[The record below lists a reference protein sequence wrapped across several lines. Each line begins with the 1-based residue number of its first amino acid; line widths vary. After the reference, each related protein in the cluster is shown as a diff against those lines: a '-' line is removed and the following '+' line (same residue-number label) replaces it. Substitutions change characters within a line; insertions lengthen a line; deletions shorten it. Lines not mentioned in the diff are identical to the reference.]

1 MKYFCVGIKGSGM
14 AALACILSDLGHEV
28 AGYDD
33 HKEPKYT
40 EEGLIK
46 REIKIYYDQNHSLD
60 KDTIVTYSVAFSKD
74 HKELVKLR
82 NDGLTIKSY
91 AEIMKELTKS
101 FRTIGISGTHG
112 KTSTTHITRKLL
124 SDQGCNYFVGD
135 GEGYAAQG
143 NKILVMESDEFNKH
157 FINYYP
163 ELAIILNI
171 ELDHLECYPGGMR
184 ELQEAFRTFGNNAKS
199 ILASGD
205 NSSVRAIKFDK
216 PVKYLGF
223 NEDNDIVIKNVH
235 NDSEY
240 TYFEL
245 YEDAKLISDFK
256 IPLFGRHMVLDAS
269 FAIYAA
275 LMFDEDLEH
284 IKKELLKDMSAKR
297 RFAISYAGSNVLID
311 DYAHHPTEIKV
322 TIEAAR
328 NRFPGKKVIA
338 IFLPNTYSRTKAL
351 LNDFVTSLSTA
362 DKAYVMDIMCNR
374 EKAEDYGNIT
384 SDDLIKLID
393 GAEKISVETVSKLKE
408 YHDSVL
414 LFMSCTSI
422 EFIEDAYK
430 DMVNGSN

>member
-46 REIKIYYDQNHSLD
+46 RGIKIYYDQNHSLD

>member
-28 AGYDD
+28 SGYDD
-33 HKEPKYT
+33 HREPKYT

-46 REIKIYYDQNHSLD
+46 RGIKIYYDQNHTLD

-74 HKELVKLR
+74 HKEMVKLR
-82 NDGLTIKSY
+82 EDGLTIKSY
-91 AEIMKELTKS
+91 AEIMKELTQS

-124 SDQGCNYFVGD
+124 SDKGCNYFVGD
-135 GEGYAAQG
+135 GEGYAAKG
-143 NKILVMESDEFNKH
+143 NEILVMESDEFNKH

-171 ELDHLECYPGGMR
+171 ELDHLECYPGGME
-184 ELQEAFRTFGNNAKS
+184 ELKEAFRTFGNNAKF

-205 NSSVRAIKFDK
+205 NPNVTAIKFDK
-216 PVKYLGF
+216 PVKYLGY
-223 NEDNDIVIKNVH
+223 NDNNDIIIKNVH

-245 YEDAKLISDFK
+245 YEDNKLISDFK

-269 FAIYAA
+269 FAIYAS
-275 LMFDEDLEH
+275 LMFGEDLEH
-284 IKKELLKDMSAKR
+284 IKKELLQDMSAKR
-297 RFAISYAGSNVLID
+297 RFAISYAGSNVMID

-328 NRFPGKKVIA
+328 SRFPGKKVIA

-362 DKAYVMDIMCNR
+362 DKTYVMDIMCNR

-393 GAEKISVETVSKLKE
+393 GAEKIAVETVSKLKE

-430 DMVNGSN
+430 EMIDGRN